1 MRTIPVEEGDSSERK
16 MINILLEGY
25 DISSLWLLNSLK
37 SYIKS
42 FHRVTVIALAFRET
56 RVENLDDWNYL
67 YEKKGL

>member
-1 MRTIPVEEGDSSERK
+1 

-67 YEKKGL
+67 YEKNTGIYYASGQDDAANL